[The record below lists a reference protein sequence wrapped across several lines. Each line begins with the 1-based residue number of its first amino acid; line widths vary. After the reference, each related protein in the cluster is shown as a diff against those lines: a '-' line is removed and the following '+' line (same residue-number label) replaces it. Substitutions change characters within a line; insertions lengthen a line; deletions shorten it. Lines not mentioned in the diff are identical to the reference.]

1 MSVVTSD
8 TDLNKN
14 WFAFGHALGLS
25 IPQLKSIEDKT
36 QEENHVREV
45 LLLWDSQNETTTWE
59 PVAEALEDICH
70 QELAKKLESSFKDDG
85 K

>member
-1 MSVVTSD
+1 MHVVIND
-8 TDLNKN
+8 TKIDID
-14 WFAFGHALGLS
+14 WFSFGLALGLS
-25 IPQLKSIEDKT
+25 IPKLKKIEDET
-36 QEENHVREV
+36 PAHNYVREV

-59 PVAEALEDICH
+59 PVAEALEVICH